1 MTSMTYTEI
10 AELIDSIGYPSAYYE
25 FEDET
30 EKAPPFIAFW
40 YESHSYLY
48 ADDSNYQGI
57 ASLNLEFYDNNK
69 NFEAERAIENALG
82 AAGLTW
88 DKAETW
94 IESER
99 MYEVIYTADIVIRE
113 EEE

>member
-25 FEDET
+25 FNDET

-40 YESHSYLY
+40 YEDHNYLY
-48 ADDSNYQGI
+48 ADDSNY
-57 ASLNLEFYDNNK
+57 AEVTTLNIEFYDNNK
-69 NFEAERAIENALG
+69 NFEAEQAIEDALD

-88 DKAETW
+88 AKAETW
-94 IESER
+94 IDTER
-99 MYEVIYTADIVIRE
+99 MYEVVYSADIVLNKE
-113 EEE
+113 E